1 MVVNLIIL
9 LRMKKCILILLVL
22 LFPIEGFTQVEE
34 FVVLTFSA
42 KRRPHDNIT
51 WEHFW
56 IVPFDSISTKSYY
69 TPFKLAPFAADD
81 SWEGRFPEEKW
92 QSFSIATD
100 FIWFFKTTKRHF
112 TPPKQMIVKN
122 RKLIQTIKKK
132 KMSGSCEDIKIY
144 ATPIKGNIHFCRQKY
159 LEMEY
164 NREFYLYYAEEP
176 FEYWPEFWDTDEA
189 EIIAR
194 IDYSYINFD
203 LNIQGQASQK

>member
-1 MVVNLIIL
+1 
-9 LRMKKCILILLVL
+9 MKKCILILLVL

-56 IVPFDSISTKSYY
+56 IVPFDSISTKDYT

-81 SWEGRFPEEKW
+81 SWGPISPEDKW
-92 QSFSIATD
+92 QSYNIETD
-100 FIWFFKTTKRHF
+100 FIWFFKRIKGDL
-112 TPPKQMIVKN
+112 TPPQQLIVKN

-132 KMSGSCEDIKIY
+132 DMSGFREDVKIY

-176 FEYWPEFWDTDEA
+176 FEYWPEFWDTYEA

-194 IDYSYINFD
+194 TDYSYINFD
-203 LNIQGQASQK
+203 LNFYGKASQK

>member
-1 MVVNLIIL
+1 
-9 LRMKKCILILLVL
+9 MKKCILILLVL

-56 IVPFDSISTKSYY
+56 IVPFDSISTKSYKI
-69 TPFKLAPFAADD
+69 PIKLAPFATDD
-81 SWEGRFPEEKW
+81 SWATRPGEKW
-92 QSFSIATD
+92 QSFTLETD
-100 FIWFFKTTKRHF
+100 FIWFFKTTKSDF
-112 TPPKQMIVKN
+112 TPLQQMIVKN
-122 RKLIQTIKKK
+122 RKLIQTIKKRDEL
-132 KMSGSCEDIKIY
+132 SDFCEDVKIY

-176 FEYWPEFWDTDEA
+176 FEYWPEFWDTDEG
-189 EIIAR
+189 ELIA
-194 IDYSYINFD
+194 ITDYGYINFD
-203 LNIQGQASQK
+203 LNFYEKASQK